1 MKIAKHLLKP
11 LAEKGDEMED
21 RNHFATL
28 DRDEIGSQI
37 FKRIEAFHEH
47 LMTSGR
53 KRLLEK
59 SYFQYYRAID
69 TLGSSFRSGESD
81 EFENI
86 SVNHY
91 RNLLQHLLVMTTS
104 QRPAFEPKAVN
115 SDSKSAAQVI
125 LADGLLDYY
134 MREKKVERHIKQAV
148 ETCLWSGEGWVS
160 LGWDTSEGNEYA
172 AQDGKIL
179 KDGDI
184 VIKNFAPPNVIYD
197 FNLENINDADWY
209 ITIEY
214 RNRWEVGAKYRKQEE
229 AILNLG
235 SPDFIYKASSGFAYS
250 SAQDSDLIAVMTFY
264 HRPTLSVPG
273 GRLIEL
279 VSEDIILIDT
289 PLPYR
294 RIPLTR
300 VVPYDQAGT
309 PFGYTTG
316 FDLLPLQETYDSL
329 SSIVVTNISTFGVQN
344 VAVPAGHNLTVDE
357 ISGGLNLLEFDPQL
371 GPPQPLQLTA
381 TSPETYNY
389 MTAIEKSMETISGVN
404 SVSRGNPEASLKS
417 GAALALVQ
425 SMALQFSSHLQ
436 SNYAALLE
444 DVGTLIIDI
453 LKEYASTP
461 RVSTIVGKSNRNLMK
476 DWTKEDLSNIQRVV
490 VDMGNP
496 LTRTTAGR
504 VNLAE
509 QLMNAQMVKNP
520 EQFLQVL
527 STGRLEPVVEGQQ
540 AELLLIKNE
549 NEDLGD
555 GKEVE
560 AILTDEHHLHIT
572 EHKSVLASTDAR
584 RDAALLARVL
594 GHIQQHID
602 LLKDADPVTLQLL
615 GQQPVPAEMPPGAP
629 GVPDIEG
636 LDPVSPVEKE
646 KPKLPKM
653 PENPLTGDRF
663 NAITGGLI

>member
-1 MKIAKHLLKP
+1 LEG
-11 LAEKGDEMED
+11 EKDMED

-28 DRDEIGSQI
+28 DRDEIGAQI
-37 FKRIEAFHEH
+37 FKRVEGFQEY

-53 KRLLEK
+53 RRLLER
-59 SYFQYYRAID
+59 SYFQYYRAMD
-69 TLGSSFRSGESD
+69 SFGSTYRSGESD
-81 EFENI
+81 EFENV

-115 SDSKSAAQVI
+115 SDSKSAAQVV

-148 ETCLWSGEGWVS
+148 ETCLWSGEGWVA

-172 AQDGKIL
+172 AQDGEIL

-197 FNLENINDADWY
+197 FNLENINDSDWF

-214 RNRWEVGAKYRKQEE
+214 RNRWEVGAKYKKHEK
-229 AILNLG
+229 AILNIG
-235 SPDFIYKASSGFAYS
+235 SPDFIYKSNSSLGYS
-250 SAQDSDLIAVMTFY
+250 SAQDSDLIAVLTFY

-289 PLPYR
+289 PLPYSK
-294 RIPLTR
+294 IPLTR
-300 VVPYDQAGT
+300 VVPYEQSGT

-316 FDLLPLQETYDSL
+316 FDLLPLQETFDGL
-329 SSIVVTNISTFGVQN
+329 SATVITNISTFGVQN
-344 VAVPAGHNLTVDE
+344 VAVPTGHNLTVDE
-357 ISGGLNLLEFDPQL
+357 IAGGLNLLEFDPQL

-436 SNYAALLE
+436 SNYASLLE
-444 DVGTLIIDI
+444 DVGTMIIDI

-509 QLMNAQMVKNP
+509 QLLQAGMVKNH

-527 STGRLEPVVEGQQ
+527 STGRLEPIVEGQQ
-540 AELLLIKNE
+540 AELILIKNE
-549 NEDLGD
+549 NEDLAD

-560 AILTDEHHLHIT
+560 AILTDEHHLHIL

-584 RDAALLARVL
+584 NDPDLLGRVL

-615 GQQPVPAEMPPGAP
+615 GQQPAPAEMPPGAP
-629 GVPDIEG
+629 GAEPPPGAAPDIEG
-636 LDPVSPVEKE
+636 LDATPAIEKE
-646 KPKLPKM
+646 KPRLPNM
-653 PENPLTGDRF
+653 PENPMTGERF